1 MIPSTFGGNI
11 TKNGD
16 FWQFIKIIDNRCN
29 LFFII
34 SSYHLNHLL
43 MMSRK
48 FFKPAII
55 AVALLATFFL
65 SSYLKKTS
73 IPAILEQCTCKGETK
88 SSEEGPVKGDLFFWE
103 SITRNFTSIR

>member
-1 MIPSTFGGNI
+1 MPSSFGGNI

-16 FWQFIKIIDNRCN
+16 FWQFIKIIDNTCN
-29 LFFII
+29 LFYII

-43 MMSRK
+43 MIPSK

-55 AVALLATFFL
+55 AVALVAAFFL